1 MLCSHPCI
9 LSNLARAHALTFIHE
24 NKETRIESE
33 EHHKYMKSHTY
44 EEDVEDGPHD
54 EKDDVGGVVSH
65 FVEVVLC
72 TSRHFA
78 AAI

>member
-1 MLCSHPCI
+1 
-9 LSNLARAHALTFIHE
+9 
-24 NKETRIESE
+24 
-33 EHHKYMKSHTY
+33 MKSHTY